1 MEAYMDKLVAYGTPL
16 ALKILAAVA
25 ILVLGRILVG
35 VVTGVVRRMLERH
48 KVEATLS
55 KFLVSL
61 TRIALMTFVII
72 AAIRALGV
80 ETTSFIAVIGAAG
93 LAIGLALQGSLAN
106 LASGVMLVL
115 FRPFKVG
122 DYVEAGGTAGTVDVI
137 HIFSTVLTTPDNK
150 KVILPNGKI
159 TADNITNYSAMDTRR
174 IDLVFGIG
182 YDDDLKKA
190 KTVLEGILREDERIL
205 EDPAPTVAVMELG
218 DRSINFA
225 VRPWVRTADYW
236 SVYFDIN
243 EKVKLTFDREGI
255 SIPFPQQDVHLFQEK
270 AS

>member
-1 MEAYMDKLVAYGTPL
+1 MEAYTDKLIAYGTPL

-25 ILVLGRILVG
+25 ILALGRILVG
-35 VVTGVVRRMLERH
+35 IVAGVVGRMMERH
-48 KVEATLS
+48 KVEATLA

-106 LASGVMLVL
+106 LASGVMLIL

-122 DYVEAGGTAGTVDVI
+122 DYVETGGTAGTVDTI
-137 HIFSTVLTTPDNK
+137 HIFNTILTTPDNK

-159 TADNITNYSAMDTRR
+159 TADSITNYSAMDTRR

-182 YDDDLKKA
+182 YEDDLKKA
-190 KTVLEGILREDERIL
+190 KTVLEGILREDARIL
-205 EDPAPTVAVMELG
+205 TDPAPTVAVMELG
-218 DRSINFA
+218 DSSINFV
-225 VRPWVRTADYW
+225 VRPWVKTADYW

-243 EKVKLTFDREGI
+243 ERVKLTFDREGI
-255 SIPFPQQDVHLFQEK
+255 SIPFPQRDVHLFQEK
-270 AS
+270 VG

>member
-1 MEAYMDKLVAYGTPL
+1 METYMDKLVAYGTPL

-35 VVTGVVRRMLERH
+35 VVTGVVRRMMERH

-122 DYVEAGGTAGTVDVI
+122 DYVEAGGTAGTVAVI

-150 KVILPNGKI
+150 KVILPNGRI

-174 IDLVFGIG
+174 IDMVFGIG

-190 KTVLEGILREDERIL
+190 KTVLEGILREDGRVL
-205 EDPAPTVAVMELG
+205 ADPAPTVAVMELG
-218 DRSINFA
+218 DSSINFA